1 MSDDSAIAAA
11 QVPKPSRF
19 TAGLA
24 GLPLR
29 LAIIATLVLLVAA
42 FGSLVWTPH
51 AVQQPNL
58 TQQLIAP
65 GGSYLLGTD
74 AQGRDVLS
82 LILKGM
88 LTSYVVAAVGIAV
101 GLFIGVPLGLFA
113 AWRGGLADR
122 LVGWAGGYLATLP
135 ALAIAALM
143 AALSGPGAAAA
154 MLAIGVACIPLFA
167 GVSRSAG
174 TRLLSSDYF
183 AAARLAGMSLWEA
196 ANHHVVPDL
205 RGVLLSRAAVAMGTA
220 IVAEAAL
227 SFAGLAAQP
236 DAMSLGLMLREAQ
249 SYLMFNPNLVLAP
262 GIAIGLMAGLLHLIG
277 DRLAAGRDREALA
290 LEDDDGAA

>member
-1 MSDDSAIAAA
+1 MSDDSAIAAP
-11 QVPKPSRF
+11 QVPKASRF
-19 TAGLA
+19 TAGLV

-29 LAIIATLVLLVAA
+29 VAIIATLVLLVAA

-88 LTSYVVAAVGIAV
+88 LTSYVVAAVGSAV

-143 AALSGPGAAAA
+143 ATLSGPGAAAA
-154 MLAIGVACIPLFA
+154 MLAIGVASIPIFA
-167 GVSRSAG
+167 RASRNAG
-174 TRLLSSDYF
+174 TRLLRSDYF

-196 ANHHVVPDL
+196 ASHHVVPEL
-205 RGVLLSRAAVAMGTA
+205 RGVLLERAAVAMGA
-220 IVAEAAL
+220 AVVAEAAL

-236 DAMSLGLMLREAQ
+236 GAMSLGLMLREAQ

-277 DRLAAGRDREALA
+277 DRLAAGRDSQALA